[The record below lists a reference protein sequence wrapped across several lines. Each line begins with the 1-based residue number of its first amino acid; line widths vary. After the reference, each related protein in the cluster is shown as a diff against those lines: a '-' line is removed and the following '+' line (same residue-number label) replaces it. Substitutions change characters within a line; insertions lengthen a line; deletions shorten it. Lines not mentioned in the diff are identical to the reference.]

1 MRYYYRL
8 QLELL
13 WALKRLWLIKC
24 VHKMGNQNNLH
35 IYFSSILLQPKA
47 YFPNNLDN
55 NGSQPHVKHKIHSV
69 NLDNGDKNKAL
80 TEVEAIHNYKGISL
94 GVQLLDQ
101 MDILFL
107 LSSFLSRIFKKPY
120 ASPVLHLTSSQPA
133 YQGAFLF
140 CFDYFTKL
148 PERVKVKSP
157 KISCSFTK
165 PKMIFGSI
173 LTYFAHYCVIFILM
187 RV

>member
-80 TEVEAIHNYKGISL
+80 TKVEAIHNYKGISL

-107 LSSFLSRIFKKPY
+107 LSSFLSRILKKNPMLLQFSTSPP
-120 ASPVLHLTSSQPA
+120 ASLLTRGHFGFVLIILQS
-133 YQGAFLF
+133 YQN
-140 CFDYFTKL
+140 
-148 PERVKVKSP
+148 V
-157 KISCSFTK
+157 
-165 PKMIFGSI
+165 
-173 LTYFAHYCVIFILM
+173 
-187 RV
+187 

>member
-1 MRYYYRL
+1 
-8 QLELL
+8 
-13 WALKRLWLIKC
+13 
-24 VHKMGNQNNLH
+24 MGNQNNLH

-80 TEVEAIHNYKGISL
+80 TKVEAIHNYKGISL

-107 LSSFLSRIFKKPY
+107 LSSFSLWTGVTNGHKNVSKYLLVSSRKLLAYLILAVYEDTLLQVEIYRYVQNKPTVCPCIKQNRQFSNEY
-120 ASPVLHLTSSQPA
+120 FFIV
-133 YQGAFLF
+133 GLF
-140 CFDYFTKL
+140 EWAPEVTKRYGN
-148 PERVKVKSP
+148 P
-157 KISCSFTK
+157 
-165 PKMIFGSI
+165 
-173 LTYFAHYCVIFILM
+173 
-187 RV
+187 